1 MTYML
6 KNENID
12 RENRKSE
19 KNAYVLR
26 RNLLSNNWSQ
36 IKTSRIQNFHFFHEF
51 DFLKEH
57 IYVNKETSLLF
68 GFF

>member
-26 RNLLSNNWSQ
+26 RNLLSNN
-36 IKTSRIQNFHFFHEF
+36 
-51 DFLKEH
+51 
-57 IYVNKETSLLF
+57 
-68 GFF
+68 